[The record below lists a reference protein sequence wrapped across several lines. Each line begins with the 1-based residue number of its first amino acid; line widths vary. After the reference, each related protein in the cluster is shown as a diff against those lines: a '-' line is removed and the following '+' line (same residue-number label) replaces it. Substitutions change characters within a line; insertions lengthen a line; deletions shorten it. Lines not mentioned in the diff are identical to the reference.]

1 MAALQTAEDGGD
13 MNITD
18 NIAYVGV
25 NDHDIDLFEGQ
36 YDVRKNGMSYNSYVV
51 FGAEKVAVTDTVD
64 AHFVDE
70 WLGNL
75 DGALAGR
82 TPDYLVV
89 HHMEPDHSAGI
100 ATFMERYPQAT
111 VVASAMAFKMMAA
124 YFGTDF
130 AGRRVIVK
138 EGSTLDLGG
147 RTLAFVGA
155 PNVHWPEVMFS
166 YVPED
171 KVLFSADGFGK
182 FGALDVEDPEGWACE
197 ARRYY
202 FGIVGK
208 FGKNVQAVLNKAA
221 GLDIEHICPLHG
233 PVLSE
238 NLGYYLDL
246 YNTWSSYEPED
257 KGVTIAYSSVY
268 GNTKAAALELASAL
282 EKRGQTV
289 ATFDL
294 ARDDMAEAVE
304 SAFQYDRLVL
314 ASITYAGGIFPHMST
329 FIHTLAEHAYQ
340 KRTVALVESGTWA
353 PMAAK
358 VMRAQ
363 VEQMSDITLAENVVT
378 VRGAIDDSVRTQIEA
393 LADELA
399 RVE

>member
-1 MAALQTAEDGGD
+1 
-13 MNITD
+13 MNVTD
-18 NIAYVGV
+18 SIAHIGV

-36 YDVRKNGMSYNSYVV
+36 YDVRENGMSYNSYVV
-51 FGAEKVAVTDTVD
+51 FGSEKVAVTDSVD
-64 AHFVDE
+64 ARFVDE

-75 DGALAGR
+75 EAALAGR

-100 ATFMERYPQAT
+100 AAFAERYPEAQI
-111 VVASAMAFKMMAA
+111 VASAMAFKMMAA

-130 AGRRVIVK
+130 ADRRVIVK
-138 EGSTLDLGG
+138 EGSTLELGD
-147 RTLAFVGA
+147 RSLTFVGA

-171 KVLFSADGFGK
+171 KALFSADGFGK

-208 FGKNVQAVLNKAA
+208 FGKNVQAVLKKAA

-238 NLGYYLDL
+238 NLGYYLGL
-246 YNTWSSYEPED
+246 YNTWSSYEPEGE
-257 KGVTIAYSSVY
+257 GVTIAYSSVY
-268 GNTKAAALELASAL
+268 GHTRDAALALAEAL

-289 ATFDL
+289 AVFDL

-329 FIHTLAEHAYQ
+329 FIHALAEHAYQ
-340 KRTVALVESGTWA
+340 RRTVALVESGTWA

-358 VMRAQ
+358 VMRG
-363 VEQMSDITLAENVVT
+363 ELEGMKDIAVAENVVT
-378 VRGAIDDSVRTQIEA
+378 VRGALNDASRAQIEA
-393 LADELA
+393 LADELSK
-399 RVE
+399 

>member
-1 MAALQTAEDGGD
+1 MKICDS
-13 MNITD
+13 
-18 NIAYVGV
+18 IAYVGV

-36 YDVRKNGMSYNSYVV
+36 YDVRENGMSYNSYVV
-51 FGAEKVAVTDTVD
+51 FGSEKVVVTDSVD
-64 AHFVDE
+64 ARFVDE

-75 DGALAGR
+75 EAALAGR

-100 ATFMERYPQAT
+100 AAFAERYPEAQI
-111 VVASAMAFKMMAA
+111 VASAMAFKMMAA

-130 AGRRVIVK
+130 ADRRVIVK
-138 EGSTLDLGG
+138 EGSTLELGD
-147 RTLAFVGA
+147 RSLTFVGA

-208 FGKNVQAVLNKAA
+208 FGKNVQAVLKKAA

-238 NLGYYLDL
+238 NLGYYLGL
-246 YNTWSSYEPED
+246 YNAWSSYEPEGE
-257 KGVTIAYSSVY
+257 GVTIAYSSVY
-268 GNTKAAALELASAL
+268 GHTRNAALALAEAL

-289 ATFDL
+289 AVFDL

-314 ASITYAGGIFPHMST
+314 ASVTYAGGIFPHMST

-340 KRTVALVESGTWA
+340 RRTVALVESGTWA

-358 VMRAQ
+358 VMRG
-363 VEQMSDITLAENVVT
+363 ELEGMKDIAVAENVVT
-378 VRGAIDDSVRTQIEA
+378 VRGALDDASRAQIEA
-393 LADELA
+393 LADELSK
-399 RVE
+399 

>member
-1 MAALQTAEDGGD
+1 MKICDS
-13 MNITD
+13 
-18 NIAYVGV
+18 IAYVGV

-36 YDVRKNGMSYNSYVV
+36 YDVRENGMSYNSYVV
-51 FGAEKVAVTDTVD
+51 FGSEKVAVTDSVD
-64 AHFVDE
+64 ARFVDE

-75 DGALAGR
+75 EAALAGR

-100 ATFMERYPQAT
+100 AAFAERYPEAQI
-111 VVASAMAFKMMAA
+111 VASAMAFKMMAA

-130 AGRRVIVK
+130 ADRRVIVK
-138 EGSTLDLGG
+138 EGSTLELGD
-147 RTLAFVGA
+147 RSLTFVGA

-208 FGKNVQAVLNKAA
+208 FGKNVQAVLKKAA

-238 NLGYYLDL
+238 NLGYYLGL
-246 YNTWSSYEPED
+246 YNTWSSYEPEGE
-257 KGVTIAYSSVY
+257 GVTIAYSSVY
-268 GNTKAAALELASAL
+268 GHTRDAALALAEAL

-289 ATFDL
+289 AVFDL

-340 KRTVALVESGTWA
+340 RRTVALVESGTWA

-358 VMRAQ
+358 VMRG
-363 VEQMSDITLAENVVT
+363 ELEGMKDIAVAENVVT
-378 VRGAIDDSVRTQIEA
+378 VRGALDDASRAQIEA
-393 LADELA
+393 LANELSK
-399 RVE
+399 

>member
-130 AGRRVIVK
+130 ADRRVIVK

-147 RTLAFVGA
+147 RTLTFVGA
-155 PNVHWPEVMFS
+155 PNVHWPEVMFPRTRCCS
-166 YVPED
+166 PRTA
-171 KVLFSADGFGK
+171 SASSARWTSRTRRVG
-182 FGALDVEDPEGWACE
+182 P
-197 ARRYY
+197 ARR
-202 FGIVGK
+202 
-208 FGKNVQAVLNKAA
+208 AA
-221 GLDIEHICPLHG
+221 
-233 PVLSE
+233 
-238 NLGYYLDL
+238 
-246 YNTWSSYEPED
+246 T
-257 KGVTIAYSSVY
+257 T
-268 GNTKAAALELASAL
+268 LASWASSA
-282 EKRGQTV
+282 R
-289 ATFDL
+289 TF
-294 ARDDMAEAVE
+294 R
-304 SAFQYDRLVL
+304 SC
-314 ASITYAGGIFPHMST
+314 
-329 FIHTLAEHAYQ
+329 
-340 KRTVALVESGTWA
+340 
-353 PMAAK
+353 
-358 VMRAQ
+358 
-363 VEQMSDITLAENVVT
+363 
-378 VRGAIDDSVRTQIEA
+378 
-393 LADELA
+393 
-399 RVE
+399 

>member
-1 MAALQTAEDGGD
+1 MGSS

-36 YDVRKNGMSYNSYVV
+36 YDVRENGMSYNSYVV
-51 FGAEKVAVTDTVD
+51 FGSEKVAVTDSVD
-64 AHFVDE
+64 ARFVDE
-70 WLGNL
+70 WLANVEA
-75 DGALAGR
+75 ALAGR

-130 AGRRVIVK
+130 ADRRVIVK
-138 EGSTLDLGG
+138 EGSTLELGD
-147 RTLAFVGA
+147 RSLTFVGA

-208 FGKNVQAVLNKAA
+208 FGKNVQAVLKKAA

-238 NLGYYLDL
+238 NLGYYLGL
-246 YNTWSSYEPED
+246 YNTWSSYEPEGE
-257 KGVTIAYSSVY
+257 GVTIAYSSVY
-268 GNTKAAALELASAL
+268 GHTRDAALALAEAL

-289 ATFDL
+289 AVFDL

-340 KRTVALVESGTWA
+340 RRTVALVESGTWA

-358 VMRAQ
+358 VMRG
-363 VEQMSDITLAENVVT
+363 ELEGMKDIAVAENVVT
-378 VRGAIDDSVRTQIEA
+378 VRGALDDASRAQIEA
-393 LADELA
+393 LADELTK
-399 RVE
+399 

>member
-1 MAALQTAEDGGD
+1 MQ
-13 MNITD
+13 ITE

-36 YDVRKNGMSYNSYVV
+36 YDVRQNGMSYNSYVV
-51 FGAEKVAVTDTVD
+51 VGQKVAVMDTVD
-64 AHFVDE
+64 GHFVGE

-75 DGALAGR
+75 DAALASR

-100 ATFMERYPQAT
+100 AAFMERYPAAQ
-111 VVASAMAFKMMAA
+111 VVASAPAFKMMKA

-130 AGRRVIVK
+130 ADRRVIAK
-138 EGSTLDLGG
+138 EGFELDLGG
-147 RTLAFVGA
+147 HALTFVGA
-155 PNVHWPEVMFS
+155 ANVHWPEVLFS
-166 YVPED
+166 YESTT
-171 KVLFSADGFGK
+171 KTLFSADGFGK

-208 FGKNVQAVLNKAA
+208 FGKNVQAVLKKAA

-238 NLGYYLDL
+238 NLGYYLGL
-246 YNTWSSYEPED
+246 YNTWSSYEPEGE
-257 KGVTIAYSSVY
+257 GVTIAYSSVY
-268 GNTKAAALELASAL
+268 GHTRDAALALAEAL

-289 ATFDL
+289 AVFDL

-340 KRTVALVESGTWA
+340 RRTVALVESGTWA

-358 VMRAQ
+358 VMRG
-363 VEQMSDITLAENVVT
+363 ELEGMKDIAVAENVVT
-378 VRGAIDDSVRTQIEA
+378 VRGALDDASRAQIEA
-393 LADELA
+393 LADELSK
-399 RVE
+399 

>member
-1 MAALQTAEDGGD
+1 MK
-13 MNITD
+13 ICD

-36 YDVRKNGMSYNSYVV
+36 YDVRENGMSYNSYVV
-51 FGAEKVAVTDTVD
+51 FGSEKVAVTDSVD
-64 AHFVDE
+64 ARFVDE

-75 DGALAGR
+75 EAALAGR

-100 ATFMERYPQAT
+100 AAFAERYPEAQI
-111 VVASAMAFKMMAA
+111 VASAMAFKMMAT

-130 AGRRVIVK
+130 TDRRVIVK
-138 EGSTLDLGG
+138 EGSTLELGD
-147 RTLAFVGA
+147 RSLTFVGA

-171 KVLFSADGFGK
+171 KALFSADGFGK

-208 FGKNVQAVLNKAA
+208 FGKNVQAVLKKAA
-221 GLDIEHICPLHG
+221 GLDIERICPLHG

-238 NLGYYLDL
+238 NLGYYLGL
-246 YNTWSSYEPED
+246 YNTWSSYEPEGE
-257 KGVTIAYSSVY
+257 GVTIAYSSVY
-268 GNTKAAALELASAL
+268 GHTRDAALALAEAL

-289 ATFDL
+289 AVFDL

-340 KRTVALVESGTWA
+340 RRTVALVESGTWA

-358 VMRAQ
+358 VMRG
-363 VEQMSDITLAENVVT
+363 ELEGMKDIAVAENVVT
-378 VRGAIDDSVRTQIEA
+378 VRGALDDASRAQIEA
-393 LADELA
+393 LADELSK
-399 RVE
+399 

>member
-1 MAALQTAEDGGD
+1 MGD
-13 MNITD
+13 NMNVTD
-18 NIAYVGV
+18 SIAYIGV

-36 YDVRKNGMSYNSYVV
+36 YDVRENGMSYNSYVV
-51 FGAEKVAVTDTVD
+51 FGSEKVAVTDSVD
-64 AHFVDE
+64 ARFVDE

-75 DGALAGR
+75 EAALAGR

-100 ATFMERYPQAT
+100 AAFAERYPEAQI
-111 VVASAMAFKMMAA
+111 VASAMAFKMMAA

-130 AGRRVIVK
+130 ADRRVIVK
-138 EGSTLDLGG
+138 EGSTLELGD
-147 RTLAFVGA
+147 RSLAFVGA

-182 FGALDVEDPEGWACE
+182 FGALDIEDPEGWACE

-208 FGKNVQAVLNKAA
+208 FGKNVQAVLKKAA

-238 NLGYYLDL
+238 NLGYYLGL
-246 YNTWSSYEPED
+246 YNTWSSYEPEGE
-257 KGVTIAYSSVY
+257 GVTIAYSSVY
-268 GNTKAAALELASAL
+268 GHTRDAALALAEAL

-289 ATFDL
+289 AVFDL

-340 KRTVALVESGTWA
+340 RRTVALVESGTWA

-358 VMRAQ
+358 VMRG
-363 VEQMSDITLAENVVT
+363 ELEGMKDIAVAENVVT
-378 VRGAIDDSVRTQIEA
+378 VRGALNDASRAQIEA
-393 LADELA
+393 LADELTK
-399 RVE
+399 

>member
-1 MAALQTAEDGGD
+1 MGDG
-13 MNITD
+13 MNVTD
-18 NIAYVGV
+18 SIAYVGV

-36 YDVRKNGMSYNSYVV
+36 YDVRENGMSYNSYVI
-51 FGAEKVAVTDTVD
+51 FGAEKVAVTDSVD
-64 AHFVDE
+64 ARFVDE

-75 DGALAGR
+75 EAALAGR

-100 ATFMERYPQAT
+100 AAFAERYPEAQI
-111 VVASAMAFKMMAA
+111 VASAMAFKMMAA
-124 YFGTDF
+124 YFGADF
-130 AGRRVIVK
+130 ADRRIIVK
-138 EGSTLDLGG
+138 EGSTLELGD
-147 RTLAFVGA
+147 RSLTFVGA

-208 FGKNVQAVLNKAA
+208 FGKNVQAVLKKAA

-238 NLGYYLDL
+238 NLGYYLGL
-246 YNTWSSYEPED
+246 YNTWSSYEPEGE
-257 KGVTIAYSSVY
+257 GVTIAYSSVY
-268 GNTKAAALELASAL
+268 GHTRDAALALAEAL

-289 ATFDL
+289 AVFDL
-294 ARDDMAEAVE
+294 ARDDMAEAVK

-340 KRTVALVESGTWA
+340 RRTVALVESGTWA

-358 VMRAQ
+358 VMRG
-363 VEQMSDITLAENVVT
+363 ELEGMKDIAVAENVVT
-378 VRGAIDDSVRTQIEA
+378 VRGALDDASRAQIEA
-393 LADELA
+393 LADELSK
-399 RVE
+399 

>member
-1 MAALQTAEDGGD
+1 MKICDS
-13 MNITD
+13 
-18 NIAYVGV
+18 IAYVGV
-25 NDHDIDLFEGQ
+25 NDHDTDLFEGQ
-36 YDVRKNGMSYNSYVV
+36 YDVRENGMSYNSYVV
-51 FGAEKVAVTDTVD
+51 FGSEKVAVTDSVD
-64 AHFVDE
+64 ARFVDE

-75 DGALAGR
+75 EAALAGR

-100 ATFMERYPQAT
+100 AAFAGRYPEAQI
-111 VVASAMAFKMMAA
+111 VASAMAFKMMTA

-130 AGRRVIVK
+130 ADRRVIVK
-138 EGSTLDLGG
+138 EGSTLELGD
-147 RTLAFVGA
+147 RSLTFVGA

-208 FGKNVQAVLNKAA
+208 FGKNVQAVLRKAA
-221 GLDIEHICPLHG
+221 GLDIERICPLHG

-238 NLGYYLDL
+238 NLGYYLGL
-246 YNTWSSYEPED
+246 YNTWSSYEPEGE
-257 KGVTIAYSSVY
+257 GVTIAYSSVY
-268 GNTKAAALELASAL
+268 GHTRDAALALAEAL

-289 ATFDL
+289 AAFDL
-294 ARDDMAEAVE
+294 ARDDMAETVE

-340 KRTVALVESGTWA
+340 RRTVALVESGTWA

-358 VMRAQ
+358 VMRG
-363 VEQMSDITLAENVVT
+363 ELEGMKDIAVAENVVT
-378 VRGAIDDSVRTQIEA
+378 VRGALDDASRAQIEA
-393 LADELA
+393 LADELSK
-399 RVE
+399 

>member
-1 MAALQTAEDGGD
+1 MKICDS
-13 MNITD
+13 
-18 NIAYVGV
+18 IAYVGV

-36 YDVRKNGMSYNSYVV
+36 YDVRENGMSYNSYVV
-51 FGAEKVAVTDTVD
+51 FGSEKVVVTDSVD
-64 AHFVDE
+64 ARFVDE

-75 DGALAGR
+75 EAALAGR

-100 ATFMERYPQAT
+100 AAFAERYPEAQI
-111 VVASAMAFKMMAA
+111 VASAMAFKMMAT

-130 AGRRVIVK
+130 ADRRVIVK
-138 EGSTLDLGG
+138 EGSTLELGD
-147 RTLAFVGA
+147 RSLTFVGA

-208 FGKNVQAVLNKAA
+208 FGKNVQAVLKKAA

-238 NLGYYLDL
+238 NLGYYLGL
-246 YNTWSSYEPED
+246 YNTWSSYEPEGE
-257 KGVTIAYSSVY
+257 GVTIAYSSVY
-268 GNTKAAALELASAL
+268 GHTRDAALALAEAL

-289 ATFDL
+289 AAFDL

-340 KRTVALVESGTWA
+340 RRTVALVESGTWA

-358 VMRAQ
+358 VMRG
-363 VEQMSDITLAENVVT
+363 ELEGMKDIAVAENVVT
-378 VRGAIDDSVRTQIEA
+378 VRGALDDASRAQIEA
-393 LADELA
+393 LADELSK
-399 RVE
+399 

>member
-1 MAALQTAEDGGD
+1 MGSS

-18 NIAYVGV
+18 SIAYVGV

-36 YDVRKNGMSYNSYVV
+36 YDVRENGMSYNSYVV
-51 FGAEKVAVTDTVD
+51 FGSEKVVVTDSVD
-64 AHFVDE
+64 ARFVDE
-70 WLGNL
+70 WLGTL
-75 DGALAGR
+75 EAALAGR

-100 ATFMERYPQAT
+100 AAFAERYPEAQI
-111 VVASAMAFKMMAA
+111 VASAMAFKMMAA

-138 EGSTLDLGG
+138 EGSTLELGD
-147 RTLAFVGA
+147 RSLTFVGA

-208 FGKNVQAVLNKAA
+208 FGKNVQAVLKKAA

-238 NLGYYLDL
+238 NLGYYLGL
-246 YNTWSSYEPED
+246 YNTWSSYEPEGE
-257 KGVTIAYSSVY
+257 GVTIAYSSVY
-268 GNTKAAALELASAL
+268 GHTRGAALALAEAL

-289 ATFDL
+289 AVFDL

-329 FIHTLAEHAYQ
+329 FIRTLAEHAYQ
-340 KRTVALVESGTWA
+340 GRTVALVESGTWA

-358 VMRAQ
+358 VMRG
-363 VEQMSDITLAENVVT
+363 ELEGMKDIAVAENVVT
-378 VRGAIDDSVRTQIEA
+378 VRGALDDASRAQIET
-393 LADELA
+393 LADELSK
-399 RVE
+399 

>member
-1 MAALQTAEDGGD
+1 MKICDS
-13 MNITD
+13 
-18 NIAYVGV
+18 IAYVGV

-36 YDVRKNGMSYNSYVV
+36 YDVRENGMSYNSYVV
-51 FGAEKVAVTDTVD
+51 LGSEKVAVTDTVD
-64 AHFVDE
+64 GHFVDE
-70 WLGNL
+70 WLANVEA
-75 DGALAGR
+75 ALAGR

-100 ATFMERYPQAT
+100 AAFAERYPEAQI
-111 VVASAMAFKMMAA
+111 VASAMAFKMMAA

-130 AGRRVIVK
+130 ADRRVIVK
-138 EGSTLDLGG
+138 EGSALELGD
-147 RTLAFVGA
+147 RSLTFVGA

-208 FGKNVQAVLNKAA
+208 FGKNVQAVLKKAA

-238 NLGYYLDL
+238 NLGYYLGL
-246 YNTWSSYEPED
+246 YNTWSSYEPEGE
-257 KGVTIAYSSVY
+257 GVTIAYSSVY
-268 GNTKAAALELASAL
+268 GHTRDAALALAEAL
-282 EKRGQTV
+282 EKRGQTFAV
-289 ATFDL
+289 FDL

-340 KRTVALVESGTWA
+340 RRTVALVESGTWA

-358 VMRAQ
+358 VMRG
-363 VEQMSDITLAENVVT
+363 ELEGMKDIAVAENVVT
-378 VRGAIDDSVRTQIEA
+378 VRGALDDASRVQIEA
-393 LADELA
+393 LADELTK
-399 RVE
+399 

>member
-1 MAALQTAEDGGD
+1 MKICDS
-13 MNITD
+13 
-18 NIAYVGV
+18 IAYVGV

-36 YDVRKNGMSYNSYVV
+36 YDVRENGMSYNSYVV
-51 FGAEKVAVTDTVD
+51 FGSEKVAVTDSVD
-64 AHFVDE
+64 ARFVDE
-70 WLGNL
+70 WLGSL
-75 DGALAGR
+75 EAALAGR

-111 VVASAMAFKMMAA
+111 VVASAMAFKMMAT

-130 AGRRVIVK
+130 ADRRVIVK
-138 EGSTLDLGG
+138 EGSTLELGD
-147 RTLAFVGA
+147 RSLAFVGA

-208 FGKNVQAVLNKAA
+208 FGKNVQAVLKKAA

-238 NLGYYLDL
+238 NLGYYLGL
-246 YNTWSSYEPED
+246 YNTWSSYEPEGE
-257 KGVTIAYSSVY
+257 GVTIAYSSVY
-268 GNTKAAALELASAL
+268 GHTRDAALALAEAL

-289 ATFDL
+289 AAFDL

-340 KRTVALVESGTWA
+340 RRTVALVESGTWA

-358 VMRAQ
+358 VMRG
-363 VEQMSDITLAENVVT
+363 ELEGMKDIAVAENVVT
-378 VRGAIDDSVRTQIEA
+378 VRGALDDASRAQIEA
-393 LADELA
+393 LADELSK
-399 RVE
+399 

>member
-1 MAALQTAEDGGD
+1 MGSS

-51 FGAEKVAVTDTVD
+51 FGSEKVVVTDSVD
-64 AHFVDE
+64 ARFVDE
-70 WLGNL
+70 WLGSL
-75 DGALAGR
+75 EAALAGR

-130 AGRRVIVK
+130 ADRRVIVK
-138 EGSTLDLGG
+138 EGSTLELGD
-147 RTLAFVGA
+147 RSLTFVGA

-208 FGKNVQAVLNKAA
+208 FGKNVQAVLKKAA

-238 NLGYYLDL
+238 NLGYYLGL
-246 YNTWSSYEPED
+246 YNTWSSYEPEGE
-257 KGVTIAYSSVY
+257 GVTIAYSSVY
-268 GNTKAAALELASAL
+268 GHTRDAALALAEAL

-289 ATFDL
+289 AVFDL

-340 KRTVALVESGTWA
+340 RRTVALVESGTWA

-358 VMRAQ
+358 VMRG
-363 VEQMSDITLAENVVT
+363 ELEGMKDIAVAENVVT
-378 VRGAIDDSVRTQIEA
+378 VRGALDDASRAQIEA
-393 LADELA
+393 LADELSK
-399 RVE
+399 

>member
-1 MAALQTAEDGGD
+1 MGSS

-18 NIAYVGV
+18 SIAYVGV

-36 YDVRKNGMSYNSYVV
+36 YDVRENGMSYNSYVV
-51 FGAEKVAVTDTVD
+51 FGSEKVVVTDSVD
-64 AHFVDE
+64 ARFVDE

-75 DGALAGR
+75 EAALAGR

-89 HHMEPDHSAGI
+89 HHMDPDHSAGI
-100 ATFMERYPQAT
+100 AAFSERYPDAQI
-111 VVASAMAFKMMAA
+111 VASAMAFNMMAA

-138 EGSTLDLGG
+138 EGSTLELGD
-147 RTLAFVGA
+147 RSLTFVGA

-171 KVLFSADGFGK
+171 KALFSADGFGK

-208 FGKNVQAVLNKAA
+208 FGKNVQAVLKKAA

-238 NLGYYLDL
+238 NLGYYLGL
-246 YNTWSSYEPED
+246 YNTWSSYEPEGE
-257 KGVTIAYSSVY
+257 GVTIAYSSVY
-268 GNTKAAALELASAL
+268 GHTRGAALALAEAL

-289 ATFDL
+289 AVFDL

-314 ASITYAGGIFPHMST
+314 ASITYAGGVFPHMST

-340 KRTVALVESGTWA
+340 RRTVALVESGTWA

-358 VMRAQ
+358 VMRG
-363 VEQMSDITLAENVVT
+363 ELEGMKDIAVAENVVT
-378 VRGAIDDSVRTQIEA
+378 VRGALDDASRAQIEA
-393 LADELA
+393 LADELSK
-399 RVE
+399 

>member
-1 MAALQTAEDGGD
+1 MKICDS
-13 MNITD
+13 
-18 NIAYVGV
+18 IAYVGV

-36 YDVRKNGMSYNSYVV
+36 YDVRENGMSYNSYVV
-51 FGAEKVAVTDTVD
+51 FGSEKVVVTDSVD
-64 AHFVDE
+64 ARFVDE

-75 DGALAGR
+75 EAALAGR

-100 ATFMERYPQAT
+100 AAFAERYPEAQI
-111 VVASAMAFKMMAA
+111 VASAMALKMMAA

-130 AGRRVIVK
+130 ADRRVIVK
-138 EGSTLDLGG
+138 EGSTLERGDRSL
-147 RTLAFVGA
+147 TFVGA

-208 FGKNVQAVLNKAA
+208 FGKNVQAVLKKAA

-238 NLGYYLDL
+238 NLGYYLGL
-246 YNTWSSYEPED
+246 YNTWSSYEPEGE
-257 KGVTIAYSSVY
+257 GVTIAYSSVY
-268 GNTKAAALELASAL
+268 GHTRDAALALAEAL

-289 ATFDL
+289 AVFDL

-340 KRTVALVESGTWA
+340 RRTVALVESGTWA

-358 VMRAQ
+358 VMRG
-363 VEQMSDITLAENVVT
+363 ELEGMKDIAVAENVVT
-378 VRGAIDDSVRTQIEA
+378 VRGALDDASRAQIEA
-393 LADELA
+393 LADELSK
-399 RVE
+399 

>member
-1 MAALQTAEDGGD
+1 MWSS

-18 NIAYVGV
+18 SIAYVGV

-36 YDVRKNGMSYNSYVV
+36 YDVRENGMSYNSYVV
-51 FGAEKVAVTDTVD
+51 FGSEKVVVTDSVD
-64 AHFVDE
+64 ARFVDE

-75 DGALAGR
+75 EAALAGR

-100 ATFMERYPQAT
+100 AAFAERYPEAQI
-111 VVASAMAFKMMAA
+111 VASAMAFKMMAA

-138 EGSTLDLGG
+138 EGSTLELGD
-147 RTLAFVGA
+147 RSLTFVGA

-208 FGKNVQAVLNKAA
+208 FGKNVQAVLKKAA

-238 NLGYYLDL
+238 NLGYYLGL
-246 YNTWSSYEPED
+246 YNTWSSYEPEGE
-257 KGVTIAYSSVY
+257 GVTIAYSSVY
-268 GNTKAAALELASAL
+268 GHTRDAALALAEAL

-289 ATFDL
+289 AVFDL

-329 FIHTLAEHAYQ
+329 FIHALAEHAYQ
-340 KRTVALVESGTWA
+340 RRTVALVESGTWA

-358 VMRAQ
+358 VMRG
-363 VEQMSDITLAENVVT
+363 ELEGMKDIAVAENVVT
-378 VRGAIDDSVRTQIEA
+378 VRGALDDASRAQIEA
-393 LADELA
+393 LADELSK
-399 RVE
+399 